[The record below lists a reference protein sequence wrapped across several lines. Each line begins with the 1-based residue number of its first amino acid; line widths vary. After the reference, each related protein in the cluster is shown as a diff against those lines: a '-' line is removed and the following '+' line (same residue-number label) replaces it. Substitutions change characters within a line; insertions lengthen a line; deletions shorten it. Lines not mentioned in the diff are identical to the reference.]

1 MSVFSPKTKSFNSD
15 LFKVAEFDHPD
26 ALLQNPNSHFAK
38 MIMAAAS
45 VQEDESPTTDR
56 KSSVRRVASRNSFA
70 LEYSSNIEVT
80 PEGYTN
86 PAFVDEGKTPQ
97 NVVLDSDVDEEK
109 AESFFTRM

>member
-1 MSVFSPKTKSFNSD
+1 
-15 LFKVAEFDHPD
+15 
-26 ALLQNPNSHFAK
+26 

-45 VQEDESPTTDR
+45 VQEDESPTTGR
-56 KSSVRRVASRNSFA
+56 KSSVRRDVSRNSFA

-80 PEGYTN
+80 PDGYTN

-97 NVVLDSDVDEEK
+97 NVVVDSDVDEEK